1 MMSDSNILL
10 KLPEKDWDLLKR
22 VLQESSREEVDVA
35 LRSITETNAPELTQA
50 NLFGQL
56 SKTGQ
61 TVEDRYIPSGLE
73 VTQRVLH
80 TLKMHWGVKTM
91 LQTSKGLV
99 IVQYPY
105 SFAKHD
111 FSYVWFDLCDNGG
124 EVNVGPIN
132 TPERLKPYFPDGIVS
147 VASTAT
153 TLVLTAETMAYRIW
167 CAMNGQ
173 EIDWNKNDMIPAHP
187 YKEPLQMIGA
197 W

>member
-22 VLQESSREEVDVA
+22 VLQESPREEVDVA
-35 LRSITETNAPELTQA
+35 LRSITETSAPELTQA
-50 NLFGQL
+50 NLFGYL
-56 SKTGQ
+56 PKTGQ
-61 TVEDRYIPSGLE
+61 TVEDRYISSGLE

-80 TLKMHWGVKTM
+80 TLKMHWGVKAM

-105 SFAKHD
+105 LLAKHD

-132 TPERLKPYFPDGIVS
+132 TPERLKPYFPNGIVS

>member
-1 MMSDSNILL
+1 MSDSNILL

-22 VLQESSREEVDVA
+22 VLQENPRDNVDAA
-35 LRSITETNAPELTQA
+35 LRSITETSASELTQA
-50 NLFGQL
+50 NLFGHL
-56 SKTGQ
+56 PKTGQ
-61 TVEDRYIPSGLE
+61 TVEERYIPSGLE

-80 TLKMHWGVKTM
+80 TLKRHWGVNTM
-91 LQTSKGLV
+91 LQTSKDLV

-105 SFAKHD
+105 SLAKHV
-111 FSYVWFDLCDNGG
+111 FSYVWFDLCDNGA
-124 EVNVGPIN
+124 EVNIGPIN

-167 CAMNGQ
+167 CAMTGQ
-173 EIDWNKNDMIPAHP
+173 EIDWNKNETIPAHP
-187 YKEPLQMIGA
+187 HTEPLQMIDG

>member
-22 VLQESSREEVDVA
+22 VLQESPREEVDVA
-35 LRSITETNAPELTQA
+35 LRSITETSAPELTQA
-50 NLFGQL
+50 NLFGYL
-56 SKTGQ
+56 PKTGQ

-105 SFAKHD
+105 SLAKHD